1 MFEISIDVLLEKAD
15 SLYKLVSVAVNRA
28 REIDRTGYLQKE
40 ENFYKTKKSLGRAL
54 EEIAAGLII
63 IE

>member
-15 SLYKLVSVAVNRA
+15 SLYKLVSVAANRA

-40 ENFYKTKKSLGRAL
+40 ENFYKTKKKPWSCFRRKKLL
-54 EEIAAGLII
+54 LD
-63 IE
+63 

>member
-15 SLYKLVSVAVNRA
+15 SLYKLVSVAANRA